1 MVTLHF
7 VMMVCDIVLCVSLC
21 LELGTCARSSST
33 QAPTMP
39 IGGDSIAAPVL
50 DSADGECEWKEAC
63 GGWAAV

>member
-1 MVTLHF
+1 
-7 VMMVCDIVLCVSLC
+7 
-21 LELGTCARSSST
+21 
-33 QAPTMP
+33 MP